1 MGKIIIVIGL
11 LVVLLGLIVQFIP
24 QVFSWF
30 GKLPGDLN
38 YAKGNFKFFFP
49 LTTMILLSVGVT
61 LLLRLFGK

>member
-38 YAKGNFKFFFP
+38 YAKGNLKFFFP